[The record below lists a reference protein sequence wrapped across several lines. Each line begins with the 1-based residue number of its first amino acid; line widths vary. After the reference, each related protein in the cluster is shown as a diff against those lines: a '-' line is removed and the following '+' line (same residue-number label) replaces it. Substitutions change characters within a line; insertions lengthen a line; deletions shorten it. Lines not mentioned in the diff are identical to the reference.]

1 MNSFDSPAPS
11 LNIQKIYFKFCHCSL
26 PISCLTILTTWSFV
40 VSRHQQAFG
49 SGQIFSHANPIFIF
63 LLLFLFLFLKLH
75 KSY

>member
-40 VSRHQQAFG
+40 GNLDFFRCESA
-49 SGQIFSHANPIFIF
+49 SPF
-63 LLLFLFLFLKLH
+63 LTAPVKLRVGKKNAH
-75 KSY
+75 LSSLENR